1 MSELIQKIEE
11 LSVTFVMADLSDLQ
25 AIADIYKKFEEIT
38 GLAKTELNQ
47 ILAKVASAASKL
59 LEKIIL
65 DEVTDKNASL
75 EVISQTVVAMQ
86 AIAVYNRNPREA
98 MIPEE
103 LNDFM
108 SDEMDIENN
117 SVAEKVEE
125 ENQETTDKTDN
136 QTETANIKIDNSAD
150 QKAFS
155 LGDESLTAD
164 FITEAR
170 EHLHEADVQLLI
182 IESDPKNE
190 DSLNAVYRSFHTIK
204 GVAGFLNLKDIL
216 TLAHVTEDLLDR
228 ARKGEV
234 LLIGAPID
242 VTFSAVD
249 AMKQM
254 LSDVETAL
262 FSKKA
267 LVHNLSLAELL
278 SAIKS
283 VISEETVSK
292 NDIASEQT
300 ESTSQNEIDQALGQ
314 SLLEQNLTDIEPESE
329 RTQKNDSNIIKI
341 DQETPKPYQ
350 STAETQTANKIK
362 ETIQPLDRDDAQ
374 EKQQF
379 RSVSPQGV
387 VKETLKIEA
396 ERLDKLVDMIG
407 ELVIAESM
415 VSQDAE
421 IMGTASARA
430 SRNLA
435 HLNKITRELQEIG
448 MSLRM
453 MPVRQVFERMARL
466 VRDLAKKAEKK
477 IEFTMSGEDTEI
489 DKSVVEKISDPLIHM
504 IRNAVDHGIESST
517 ADRIKFGKSETGHI
531 SLKAFHKGGD
541 IIIVV
546 EDDGKGL
553 DKEAILEKANERGVI
568 EEGQILTD
576 QEIYNLIFMPGFSTA
591 KTVTDVSGRGVGMDV
606 VNRSMQTLRGQIDIH
621 SAIGKGTTFTLR
633 LPLTLAIMDGIIV
646 QAGSEQ
652 YIIPTLS
659 VVESIRP
666 KSDELSTVMGDSE
679 MLCIR
684 GKLMPMFRISSLF
697 QLQDSVDDP
706 TEALI
711 VIVEDEG
718 KQVGFMV
725 DSLVGHQQIVIKSL
739 GESMGSLRGI
749 SGGAIMADGRVG
761 LILDV
766 AGILKLAV
774 A

>member
-1 MSELIQKIEE
+1 MSELIQKI
-11 LSVTFVMADLSDLQ
+11 
-25 AIADIYKKFEEIT
+25 
-38 GLAKTELNQ
+38 
-47 ILAKVASAASKL
+47 
-59 LEKIIL
+59 
-65 DEVTDKNASL
+65 
-75 EVISQTVVAMQ
+75 
-86 AIAVYNRNPREA
+86 AVYNRNPHEA

-108 SDEMDIENN
+108 SDDMDIENN
-117 SVAEKVEE
+117 NTAEKVEE
-125 ENQETTDKTDN
+125 ENQGTTDKTDN
-136 QTETANIKIDNSAD
+136 QTEAANIKIDNLAE
-150 QKAFS
+150 QTA
-155 LGDESLTAD
+155 LLNDESLTED

-182 IESDPKNE
+182 IENDPKNE

-204 GVAGFLNLKDIL
+204 GVAGFLNLKDIS
-216 TLAHVTEDLLDR
+216 TLAHATEDLLDH
-228 ARKGEV
+228 ARKGEM
-234 LLIGAPID
+234 LLIGTPID
-242 VTFSAVD
+242 VTFSAMD

-267 LVHNLSLAELL
+267 LVHNLSLSELL

-283 VISEETVSK
+283 AISGETVSK
-292 NDIASEQT
+292 NDITSEQT
-300 ESTSQNEIDQALGQ
+300 ESTLQNEIDQAL
-314 SLLEQNLTDIEPESE
+314 EQNLPDIEPESDQ
-329 RTQKNDSNIIKI
+329 TQKNDSNIIK
-341 DQETPKPYQ
+341 
-350 STAETQTANKIK
+350 
-362 ETIQPLDRDDAQ
+362 
-374 EKQQF
+374 
-379 RSVSPQGV
+379 V

-435 HLNKITRELQEIG
+435 YLNKITRELQEIG

-466 VRDLAKKAEKK
+466 ARDLARKAEKK
-477 IEFTMSGEDTEI
+477 IEFAMSGEDTEI

-553 DKEAILEKANERGVI
+553 DKEAILEKAKDLEI
-568 EEGQILTD
+568 IKDGQILTD

-606 VNRSMQTLRGQIDIH
+606 VNRSMQALRGQIEIH
-621 SAIGKGTTFTLR
+621 SVTGKGTTFTLR
-633 LPLTLAIMDGIIV
+633 LPLTLAIIDGIIV

-666 KSDELSTVMGDSE
+666 KSDS
-679 MLCIR
+679 
-684 GKLMPMFRISSLF
+684 P
-697 QLQDSVDDP
+697 SVYLK
-706 TEALI
+706 EA
-711 VIVEDEG
+711 
-718 KQVGFMV
+718 
-725 DSLVGHQQIVIKSL
+725 
-739 GESMGSLRGI
+739 
-749 SGGAIMADGRVG
+749 
-761 LILDV
+761 
-766 AGILKLAV
+766 
-774 A
+774 

>member
-1 MSELIQKIEE
+1 
-11 LSVTFVMADLSDLQ
+11 
-25 AIADIYKKFEEIT
+25 
-38 GLAKTELNQ
+38 
-47 ILAKVASAASKL
+47 
-59 LEKIIL
+59 
-65 DEVTDKNASL
+65 
-75 EVISQTVVAMQ
+75 
-86 AIAVYNRNPREA
+86 
-98 MIPEE
+98 
-103 LNDFM
+103 
-108 SDEMDIENN
+108 
-117 SVAEKVEE
+117 
-125 ENQETTDKTDN
+125 
-136 QTETANIKIDNSAD
+136 
-150 QKAFS
+150 
-155 LGDESLTAD
+155 
-164 FITEAR
+164 
-170 EHLHEADVQLLI
+170 
-182 IESDPKNE
+182 
-190 DSLNAVYRSFHTIK
+190 
-204 GVAGFLNLKDIL
+204 
-216 TLAHVTEDLLDR
+216 
-228 ARKGEV
+228 
-234 LLIGAPID
+234 
-242 VTFSAVD
+242 
-249 AMKQM
+249 
-254 LSDVETAL
+254 
-262 FSKKA
+262 
-267 LVHNLSLAELL
+267 
-278 SAIKS
+278 
-283 VISEETVSK
+283 
-292 NDIASEQT
+292 
-300 ESTSQNEIDQALGQ
+300 
-314 SLLEQNLTDIEPESE
+314 
-329 RTQKNDSNIIKI
+329 
-341 DQETPKPYQ
+341 
-350 STAETQTANKIK
+350 
-362 ETIQPLDRDDAQ
+362 
-374 EKQQF
+374 
-379 RSVSPQGV
+379 
-387 VKETLKIEA
+387 
-396 ERLDKLVDMIG
+396 
-407 ELVIAESM
+407 
-415 VSQDAE
+415 
-421 IMGTASARA
+421 
-430 SRNLA
+430 
-435 HLNKITRELQEIG
+435 